1 MMQSSPHSDHPE
13 RNAVWRMFDRIARRY
28 DLLNRLLS
36 FGRDQAWRRALVR
49 GIPPGADLCV
59 VDLAT
64 GTADVLLAARDAG
77 LSLRLGVGVDPS
89 GGMIALGREKVR
101 RPAGSAPLYLVRG
114 DACALPLA
122 EASVDAITMA
132 FGIRNVADVDAA
144 LREMRRVLRPGGRAL
159 ILEFSLPEN
168 RLIRRAYL
176 LYFRHVLPRIGG
188 LISGD
193 AAAYR
198 YLNQTVE
205 QFPYGAAFC
214 AKMSAA
220 GFADVSARP
229 MTFGVAT
236 VYAGASPDTT
246 ETRPAGGL

>member
-1 MMQSSPHSDHPE
+1 MNKAQANPTPPE
-13 RNAVWRMFDRIARRY
+13 HNPVWRMFDRIARRY

-36 FGRDQAWRRALVR
+36 FGRDRAWRAALVR
-49 GIPPGADLCV
+49 GIPHTDSLRV
-59 VDLAT
+59 LDLAT
-64 GTADVLLAARDAG
+64 GTADVLLAAARARPSLKLG
-77 LSLRLGVGVDPS
+77 LGIDPS
-89 GGMIALGREKVR
+89 GGMLALGRQKIQR
-101 RPAGSAPLYLVRG
+101 RSGFAPLRLTRG
-114 DACALPLA
+114 DACVLPLA
-122 EASVDAITMA
+122 DACMDVITMA

-144 LREMRRVLRPGGRAL
+144 LRDMRRILRPQGRAL

-168 RLIRRAYL
+168 RLLRRGYL

-214 AKMSAA
+214 AKMRAA
-220 GFADVSARP
+220 GFAEVSARP
-229 MTFGVAT
+229 LTFGVAT
-236 VYAGASPDTT
+236 IYTGMSPALT
-246 ETRPAGGL
+246 ETPPGAGP

>member
-1 MMQSSPHSDHPE
+1 MMQSIPDSDDPE
-13 RNAVWRMFDRIARRY
+13 RNAVWRMFDRISRRY

-49 GIPPGADLCV
+49 GIPSGADLCV

-64 GTADVLLAARDAG
+64 GTADVLVAARDTG

-89 GGMIALGREKVR
+89 KGMIALGREKIQR
-101 RPAGSAPLYLVRG
+101 LAASPPLHLVRG

-122 EASVDAITMA
+122 EAGADAITMA

-144 LREMRRVLRPGGRAL
+144 LREMRRLLRPGGRAL

-168 RLIRRAYL
+168 RLVQRVYL

-198 YLNQTVE
+198 YLNQSVE

-214 AKMSAA
+214 AKMRAA
-220 GFADVSARP
+220 GFVNVSARP

-246 ETRPAGGL
+246 ETRPGGGP

>member
-1 MMQSSPHSDHPE
+1 
-13 RNAVWRMFDRIARRY
+13 MFDRIARRY

-36 FGRDQAWRRALVR
+36 FGRDQAWRREVVR
-49 GIPPGADLCV
+49 GIPRGADLCI

-64 GTADVLLAARDAG
+64 GTADVLLAAREAA
-77 LSLRLGVGVDPS
+77 LPLRLGVGVDPS
-89 GGMIALGREKVR
+89 EGMIALGREKVR
-101 RPAGSAPLYLVRG
+101 RLAASPPLHLVRG
-114 DACALPLA
+114 DACALPLGDA
-122 EASVDAITMA
+122 CADAITMA

-144 LREMRRVLRPGGRAL
+144 LREMRRMLRPGGRAL

-168 RLIRRAYL
+168 RLIRWAYL

-193 AAAYR
+193 FAAYR

-214 AKMSAA
+214 AKMRAA
-220 GFADVSARP
+220 GFVAVSARS

-236 VYAGASPDTT
+236 VYEGVSPDLT
-246 ETRPAGGL
+246 ETRPAGGP